1 MKKYF
6 YIKNEKELGPF
17 DLEELKSEK
26 IKRDTLV
33 WFQGIKDWTKASNVP
48 ELDELF
54 IYLPPPLPNIQTKKY
69 RISLQLLA
77 LTCFVGSVVAW
88 VEVESIVVSGPIAI
102 VISLIAFF
110 FSYEE
115 SKNQRVISLI
125 PVFVYTLCMLLILVY
140 DLKPSASTIPVG
152 IIVSIGALLFITL
165 AFDKIKHF

>member
-6 YIKNEKELGPF
+6 YIKDEKELGPF
-17 DLEELKSEK
+17 ELEELKSEH

-33 WFQGIKDWTKASNVP
+33 WFQGIKDWTKASDVS

-54 IYLPPPLPNIQTKKY
+54 IYLPPPLPSLQTKKIQ
-69 RISLQLLA
+69 ISLQLLA
-77 LTCFVGSVVAW
+77 LTCFVASVIPWIEA
-88 VEVESIVVSGPIAI
+88 EIIVVSCPIAI

-110 FSYEE
+110 FSVGE

-125 PVFVYTLCMLLILVY
+125 PVFVGALCILMILVY
-140 DLKPSASTIPVG
+140 DLKPDAATIPLG
-152 IIVSIGALLFITL
+152 IIVSIGALLFVTL